1 VCAPAAGSP
10 VPGASLPPPVVLQSL
25 RRGFSVL
32 TPGSKSFPPRRDAR
46 NANNQP
52 SAPAWTGIGGQWGV
66 PGPSWVHPR
75 AGPGGD
81 TKKPGT
87 PTPIAGARRDPQGAP
102 PAAKFT
108 APRAPRCPLPGEVS
122 HGPAGSR
129 ASRDSRGPPGLPAG
143 LWGLRRARAR
153 LFPALPL
160 SQGALGRGAPRGCAH
175 RCLPGREARA
185 GVRPDLLRAP
195 LASLPRWRPSIALPL
210 ALPCGRRLAAQPSAL
225 RSGLEATDHAP
236 RPPGPPSPALAAAR
250 SSALGAEPPPCGHRN
265 FPSALQTLA
274 GGGSEELTPNAGSR
288 ASASVPTRS
297 WRQRGGRLS

>member
-1 VCAPAAGSP
+1 M
-10 VPGASLPPPVVLQSL
+10 VLQSL

-236 RPPGPPSPALAAAR
+236 RLPARPVPRSPPPGAAHWGRSRLPAATATF
-250 SSALGAEPPPCGHRN
+250 PPPYRPLQVAGVRN
-265 FPSALQTLA
+265 
-274 GGGSEELTPNAGSR
+274 
-288 ASASVPTRS
+288 
-297 WRQRGGRLS
+297 